1 MLNNLSMEKDG
12 VVIKITNDDWMIE
25 CHEGNHMKLYELYTM
40 PSQFFVRGFDT
51 IIEVFE
57 HIKQE

>member
-1 MLNNLSMEKDG
+1 MEKDG